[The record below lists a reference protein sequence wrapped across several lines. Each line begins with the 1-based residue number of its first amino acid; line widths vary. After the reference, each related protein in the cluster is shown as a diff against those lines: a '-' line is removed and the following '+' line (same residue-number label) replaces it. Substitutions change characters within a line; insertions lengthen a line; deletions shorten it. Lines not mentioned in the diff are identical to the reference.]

1 MDKGVKGML
10 LGDLSTTLLVEIQKS
25 IGKYE
30 RKCLK
35 VSEQIVSLLDKN
47 QTLDKYVQSHF
58 TIENLS
64 DGVY

>member
-35 VSEQIVSLLDKN
+35 VSE
-47 QTLDKYVQSHF
+47 
-58 TIENLS
+58 
-64 DGVY
+64 